1 MRRKMSFI
9 HQLPQWPEFEID
21 SKKILPLVG
30 RVRNLQGQLAGKME
44 AIGFNLK
51 NEAYLE
57 ALSLDVIKSSE
68 IEGELL
74 DLDQVRSSIAR
85 RLGMEV
91 SGLIPADREVEGV
104 VEMMMDATQ
113 NAKQK
118 LTSERL
124 FGWHS
129 AMFPSGRSGMY
140 KITVGNWR
148 DDSTGPMQVV
158 SGPLGKE
165 KVHFQAPDSKKIKR
179 EIQKFLTWFNSN
191 SNIDPTIQAGIAHL
205 WFVTIH
211 PFEDGNGRI
220 TRAITDMILSR
231 SETSPQRFYSMSSQ
245 IRLERKKYYEM
256 LEKTQKGNLNI
267 TPWME
272 WFLECL
278 ERALISSDQIVN
290 KVLQKHQFWIDNKEI
305 QFNDRQI
312 LMLEK
317 LLDGFTGKLNST
329 KWAKINKCS
338 TDTAL
343 RDIQDLITKNILEK
357 EPSGGRSTSY
367 FLK

>member
-1 MRRKMSFI
+1 
-9 HQLPQWPEFEID
+9 
-21 SKKILPLVG
+21 
-30 RVRNLQGQLAGKME
+30 ME

-91 SGLIPADREVEGV
+91 SGMIPADREVEGV

-140 KITVGNWR
+140 KIIVGNWR

-179 EIQKFLTWFNSN
+179 EIQKFLTWFNSI
-191 SNIDPTIQAGIAHL
+191 SNLDPTIQAGIAHL

-231 SETSPQRFYSMSSQ
+231 SETSSQRFYSMSSQ

-305 QFNDRQI
+305 QFNERQT

-343 RDIQDLITKNILEK
+343 RDIQDLLTKNILEK
-357 EPSGGRSTSY
+357 EPGGGRSTSY
-367 FLK
+367 QLKQ

>member
-1 MRRKMSFI
+1 MSFI
-9 HQLPQWPEFEID
+9 HQLPQWPEFEFD
-21 SKKILPLVG
+21 SEKILPLVG
-30 RVRNLQGQLAGKME
+30 RVRNLQGQLSGKME

-57 ALSLDVIKSSE
+57 ALSLDIIKSSE
-68 IEGELL
+68 IEGERL
-74 DLDQVRSSIAR
+74 DLEQVRSSIAR

-91 SGLIPADREVEGV
+91 SGMIPADREVEGV

-113 NAKQK
+113 NAKKK
-118 LTSERL
+118 LTSDRL

-140 KITVGNWR
+140 KIIVGNWR

-191 SNIDPTIQAGIAHL
+191 SNFDPTIQAGIAHL

-231 SETSPQRFYSMSSQ
+231 SETSSQRFYSMSSQ

-290 KVLQKHQFWIDNKEI
+290 KVLQKHQFWVDNKEI
-305 QFNDRQI
+305 QFNERQT

-338 TDTAL
+338 PDTAL
-343 RDIQDLITKNILEK
+343 RDIQDLLTKNILEK
-357 EPSGGRSTSY
+357 EPGGGRSTSY
-367 FLK
+367 ILK

>member
-1 MRRKMSFI
+1 
-9 HQLPQWPEFEID
+9 
-21 SKKILPLVG
+21 
-30 RVRNLQGQLAGKME
+30 
-44 AIGFNLK
+44 
-51 NEAYLE
+51 
-57 ALSLDVIKSSE
+57 
-68 IEGELL
+68 
-74 DLDQVRSSIAR
+74 
-85 RLGMEV
+85 
-91 SGLIPADREVEGV
+91 
-104 VEMMMDATQ
+104 MMVDATQ
-113 NAKQK
+113 NAKKK

-305 QFNDRQI
+305 QFNERQI

-357 EPSGGRSTSY
+357 EPGGGRSTSY

>member
-1 MRRKMSFI
+1 MSFI

-44 AIGFNLK
+44 AVGFNLK

-85 RLGMEV
+85 RLGMEI
-91 SGLIPADREVEGV
+91 SAIRPADREVEGV

-305 QFNDRQI
+305 QFNERQI

>member
-1 MRRKMSFI
+1 MKFI
-9 HQLPQWPEFEID
+9 HNLTEWPKFEFD
-21 SKKILPLVG
+21 SEKILHLVG
-30 RVRNLQGQLAGKME
+30 RVRNLQGQLSGKME
-44 AIGFNLK
+44 ALGFNLK

-57 ALSLDVIKSSE
+57 TLSLDIIKSSE
-68 IEGELL
+68 IEGERLE
-74 DLDQVRSSIAR
+74 LDQVRSSIAR

-91 SGLIPADREVEGV
+91 SGMIAADREVEGV

-113 NAKQK
+113 NAQQK
-118 LTSERL
+118 LTKERL

-129 AMFPSGRSGMY
+129 AMFPSERSGMY
-140 KITVGNWR
+140 KIIVGNWR

-165 KVHFQAPDSKKIKR
+165 KVHFQAPDCNKINR
-179 EIQKFLTWFNSN
+179 EIQKFLIWFNSN
-191 SNIDPTIQAGIAHL
+191 STLDPAIQAGIAHL

-231 SETSPQRFYSMSSQ
+231 SEISSHRFYSMSSQ

-267 TPWME
+267 TTWLE

-305 QFNDRQI
+305 QLNERQTLI
-312 LMLEK
+312 IEK
-317 LLDGFTGKLNST
+317 LLDGFFGKLNTS
-329 KWAKINKCS
+329 KWAKLNKCS

-343 RDIQDLITKNILEK
+343 RDIQDLINKNILDK
-357 EPSGGRSTSY
+357 EPGGGRSTSY
-367 FLK
+367 QLK

>member
-1 MRRKMSFI
+1 MSFI
-9 HQLPQWPEFEID
+9 HQLPQWPEFEFD
-21 SKKILPLVG
+21 SEKILPLVG
-30 RVRNLQGQLAGKME
+30 RVRNLQGQLSGKMA

-68 IEGELL
+68 IEGERL

-91 SGLIPADREVEGV
+91 SGMIPADREVEGV
-104 VEMMMDATQ
+104 VEMMMDATLH
-113 NAKQK
+113 AKQK

-124 FGWHS
+124 FGWHA

-140 KITVGNWR
+140 KIKVGNWR
-148 DDSTGPMQVV
+148 DDSSGPMQVV

-165 KVHFQAPDSKKIKR
+165 KVHFQAPDSKRIKK
-179 EIQKFLTWFNSN
+179 EITQFLNWFNSN
-191 SNIDPTIQAGIAHL
+191 DDLDPAIQAGIAHL

-231 SETSPQRFYSMSSQ
+231 SETSSQRFYSMSSQ

-267 TPWME
+267 TLWME

-305 QFNDRQI
+305 QFNERQTR
-312 LMLEK
+312 MLEK
-317 LLDGFTGKLNST
+317 LLDGFTGKLNSS
-329 KWAKINKCS
+329 KWAIINKCS
-338 TDTAL
+338 PDTAL
-343 RDIQDLITKNILEK
+343 RDIQDLLTKNILEK
-357 EPSGGRSTSY
+357 EPGGGRSTSY
-367 FLK
+367 ILK

>member
-1 MRRKMSFI
+1 MSFI
-9 HQLPQWPEFEID
+9 HELPQWPEFEFD
-21 SKKILPLVG
+21 SEKILPLVG
-30 RVRNLQGQLAGKME
+30 RVRNLQGQLSGKME

-74 DLDQVRSSIAR
+74 NLDQVRSSIAR
-85 RLGMEV
+85 RMGMEV
-91 SGLIPADREVEGV
+91 SGMTPADREVEGV
-104 VEMMMDATQ
+104 VEMMMDAAQ
-113 NAKQK
+113 NVKQK

-124 FGWHS
+124 FSWHS

-140 KITVGNWR
+140 KIIVGNWR

-179 EIQKFLTWFNSN
+179 EIQKFLTWFNSK
-191 SNIDPTIQAGIAHL
+191 SNLDPAIQAGIAHL

-231 SETSPQRFYSMSSQ
+231 SETSSQRFYSMSSQ

-290 KVLQKHQFWIDNKEI
+290 KVLQKHQFWVDNKEI
-305 QFNDRQI
+305 QFNERQT

-317 LLDGFTGKLNST
+317 ILDGFTGKLNST

-338 TDTAL
+338 PDTAL
-343 RDIQDLITKNILEK
+343 RDIQDLLTKNILEK
-357 EPSGGRSTSY
+357 EPGGGRSTSY
-367 FLK
+367 ILK

>member
-1 MRRKMSFI
+1 M
-9 HQLPQWPEFEID
+9 
-21 SKKILPLVG
+21 
-30 RVRNLQGQLAGKME
+30 A

-68 IEGELL
+68 IEGERL

-91 SGLIPADREVEGV
+91 SGMIPADREVEGV
-104 VEMMMDATQ
+104 VEMMMDATLH
-113 NAKQK
+113 AKQK

-124 FGWHS
+124 FGWHA

-140 KITVGNWR
+140 KIKVGNWR
-148 DDSTGPMQVV
+148 DDSSGPMQVV

-165 KVHFQAPDSKKIKR
+165 KVHFQAPDSKRIKK
-179 EIQKFLTWFNSN
+179 EITQFLNWFNSN
-191 SNIDPTIQAGIAHL
+191 DDLDPAIQAGIAHL

-231 SETSPQRFYSMSSQ
+231 SETSSQRFYSMSSQ

-267 TPWME
+267 TLWME

-305 QFNDRQI
+305 QFNERQTR
-312 LMLEK
+312 MLEK
-317 LLDGFTGKLNST
+317 LLDGFTGKLNSS
-329 KWAKINKCS
+329 KWAIINKCS
-338 TDTAL
+338 PDTAL
-343 RDIQDLITKNILEK
+343 RDIQDLLTKNILEK
-357 EPSGGRSTSY
+357 EPGGGRSTSY
-367 FLK
+367 ILK

>member
-1 MRRKMSFI
+1 MSFI
-9 HQLPQWPEFEID
+9 HQLPQWPEFEFD
-21 SKKILPLVG
+21 SEKILPLVG
-30 RVRNLQGQLAGKME
+30 RVRNLQGQLSGKME

-91 SGLIPADREVEGV
+91 SGMTPADREVEGV

-113 NAKQK
+113 NVKQK

-124 FGWHS
+124 FSWHS

-140 KITVGNWR
+140 KIIVGNWR

-179 EIQKFLTWFNSN
+179 EIQKFLAWFNSN
-191 SNIDPTIQAGIAHL
+191 SSLDPAIQAGIAHL

-231 SETSPQRFYSMSSQ
+231 SETSSQRFYSMSSQ
-245 IRLERKKYYEM
+245 IRLERKRYYEM

-290 KVLQKHQFWIDNKEI
+290 KVLQKHQFWVDNKEI
-305 QFNDRQI
+305 QFNERQT

-338 TDTAL
+338 PDTAL
-343 RDIQDLITKNILEK
+343 RDIQDLLTKNILEK
-357 EPSGGRSTSY
+357 EPGGGRSTSY
-367 FLK
+367 ILK

>member
-1 MRRKMSFI
+1 MSFI
-9 HQLPQWPEFEID
+9 HQLPQWPEFEFD

-30 RVRNLQGQLAGKME
+30 RVRNLQGQLSGKME

-57 ALSLDVIKSSE
+57 TLSLDIIKSSE
-68 IEGELL
+68 IEGERLE
-74 DLDQVRSSIAR
+74 LDQVRSSIAR

-91 SGLIPADREVEGV
+91 SGMIAADREVEGV

-113 NAKQK
+113 NAQQK
-118 LTSERL
+118 LTKERL

-140 KITVGNWR
+140 KIIVGNWR

-158 SGPLGKE
+158 SGPLRKE
-165 KVHFQAPDSKKIKR
+165 KVHFQAPDYNKINR

-191 SNIDPTIQAGIAHL
+191 SNLDPAIQAGIAHL

-231 SETSPQRFYSMSSQ
+231 SETSSQRFYSMSSQ

-305 QFNDRQI
+305 QLNERQTLI
-312 LMLEK
+312 IEK
-317 LLDGFTGKLNST
+317 LLDGFFGKLNTS
-329 KWAKINKCS
+329 KWAKMNKCS

-343 RDIQDLITKNILEK
+343 RDIQDLLTKNILEK
-357 EPSGGRSTSY
+357 EPGGGRSTSY
-367 FLK
+367 QLK

>member
-1 MRRKMSFI
+1 
-9 HQLPQWPEFEID
+9 
-21 SKKILPLVG
+21 
-30 RVRNLQGQLAGKME
+30 ME

-91 SGLIPADREVEGV
+91 SGMTPADREVEGV

-113 NAKQK
+113 NVKQK

-124 FGWHS
+124 FSWHS

-140 KITVGNWR
+140 KIIVGNWR

-179 EIQKFLTWFNSN
+179 EIQKFLAWFNSN
-191 SNIDPTIQAGIAHL
+191 SSLDPAIQAGIAHL

-231 SETSPQRFYSMSSQ
+231 SETSSQRFYSMSSQ
-245 IRLERKKYYEM
+245 IRLERKRYYEM

-290 KVLQKHQFWIDNKEI
+290 KVLQKHQFWVDNKEI
-305 QFNDRQI
+305 QFNERQT

-338 TDTAL
+338 PDTAL
-343 RDIQDLITKNILEK
+343 RDIQDLLTKNILEK
-357 EPSGGRSTSY
+357 EPGGGRSTSY
-367 FLK
+367 ILK

>member
-1 MRRKMSFI
+1 MSFI
-9 HQLPQWPEFEID
+9 HQLPQWPEFEFD

-30 RVRNLQGQLAGKME
+30 RVRNLQGQLSGKME

-91 SGLIPADREVEGV
+91 SGMIPADREVEGV

-140 KITVGNWR
+140 KIIVGNWR

-179 EIQKFLTWFNSN
+179 EIQKFLTWFNSI
-191 SNIDPTIQAGIAHL
+191 SNLDPTIQAGIAHL

-231 SETSPQRFYSMSSQ
+231 SETSSQRFYSMSSQ

-305 QFNDRQI
+305 QFNERQT

-343 RDIQDLITKNILEK
+343 RDIQDLLTKNILEK
-357 EPSGGRSTSY
+357 EPGGGRSTSY
-367 FLK
+367 QLKQ

>member
-1 MRRKMSFI
+1 MKFI
-9 HQLPQWPEFEID
+9 HNLTEWPKFEFD
-21 SKKILPLVG
+21 SEKILHLVG
-30 RVRNLQGQLAGKME
+30 RVRNLQGQLSGKME

-57 ALSLDVIKSSE
+57 TLSLDIIKSSE
-68 IEGELL
+68 IEGERLE
-74 DLDQVRSSIAR
+74 LDQVRSSIAR

-91 SGLIPADREVEGV
+91 SGMIPADREVEGV

-113 NAKQK
+113 NAQQK
-118 LTSERL
+118 LTKERL

-140 KITVGNWR
+140 KIIVGNWR

-165 KVHFQAPDSKKIKR
+165 KVHFQAPDCNKINR

-191 SNIDPTIQAGIAHL
+191 PILDPAIQAGIAHL

-231 SETSPQRFYSMSSQ
+231 SEISSHRFYSMSSQ

-267 TPWME
+267 TPWLE

-305 QFNDRQI
+305 QLNERQTLI
-312 LMLEK
+312 IEK
-317 LLDGFTGKLNST
+317 LLDGFFGKLNTS

-343 RDIQDLITKNILEK
+343 RDIQDLINKNILDK
-357 EPSGGRSTSY
+357 EPGGGRSTSY
-367 FLK
+367 QLK

>member
-1 MRRKMSFI
+1 MSFI

-51 NEAYLE
+51 NEAFLE

-91 SGLIPADREVEGV
+91 SGMIPADREVEGV

>member
-1 MRRKMSFI
+1 MSFI

>member
-1 MRRKMSFI
+1 MSFI

-305 QFNDRQI
+305 QFNERQI

-317 LLDGFTGKLNST
+317 LIDGFTGKLNST

>member
-1 MRRKMSFI
+1 MSFI

-85 RLGMEV
+85 RLGMEI
-91 SGLIPADREVEGV
+91 SAMIPADREVEGV

-305 QFNDRQI
+305 QFNERQI

>member
-1 MRRKMSFI
+1 
-9 HQLPQWPEFEID
+9 
-21 SKKILPLVG
+21 
-30 RVRNLQGQLAGKME
+30 ME

-91 SGLIPADREVEGV
+91 SGMTPADREVEGV

-113 NAKQK
+113 NVKQK

-124 FGWHS
+124 FNWHS

-140 KITVGNWR
+140 KIIVGNWR

-179 EIQKFLTWFNSN
+179 EIQKFLAWFNSN
-191 SNIDPTIQAGIAHL
+191 SSLDPAIQAGIAHL

-231 SETSPQRFYSMSSQ
+231 SETSSQRFYSMSSQ
-245 IRLERKKYYEM
+245 IRLERKRYYEM

-290 KVLQKHQFWIDNKEI
+290 KVLQKHQFWVDNKEI
-305 QFNDRQI
+305 QFNERQT

-338 TDTAL
+338 PDTAL
-343 RDIQDLITKNILEK
+343 RDIQDLLTKNILEK
-357 EPSGGRSTSY
+357 EPGGGRSTSY
-367 FLK
+367 ILK

>member
-1 MRRKMSFI
+1 
-9 HQLPQWPEFEID
+9 
-21 SKKILPLVG
+21 
-30 RVRNLQGQLAGKME
+30 
-44 AIGFNLK
+44 
-51 NEAYLE
+51 
-57 ALSLDVIKSSE
+57 
-68 IEGELL
+68 
-74 DLDQVRSSIAR
+74 
-85 RLGMEV
+85 
-91 SGLIPADREVEGV
+91 
-104 VEMMMDATQ
+104 
-113 NAKQK
+113 
-118 LTSERL
+118 
-124 FGWHS
+124 
-129 AMFPSGRSGMY
+129 MFPSGRSGMY
-140 KITVGNWR
+140 KIIVGNWR

-179 EIQKFLTWFNSN
+179 EIQKFLAWFNSN
-191 SNIDPTIQAGIAHL
+191 SSLDPAIQAGIAHL

-231 SETSPQRFYSMSSQ
+231 SETSSQRFYSMSSQ
-245 IRLERKKYYEM
+245 IRLERKRYYEM

-290 KVLQKHQFWIDNKEI
+290 KVLQKHQFWVDNKEI
-305 QFNDRQI
+305 QFNERQT

-338 TDTAL
+338 PDTAL
-343 RDIQDLITKNILEK
+343 RDIQDLLTKNILEK
-357 EPSGGRSTSY
+357 EPGGGRSTSY
-367 FLK
+367 ILK

>member
-1 MRRKMSFI
+1 MSFI

-51 NEAYLE
+51 KEAYLE

-74 DLDQVRSSIAR
+74 DLDQVRSSIAL
-85 RLGMEV
+85 RLGMEI
-91 SGLIPADREVEGV
+91 SAMIPADRAVEGV
-104 VEMMMDATQ
+104 VEMMVDATQ

-148 DDSTGPMQVV
+148 DDSTGPMQVL

-305 QFNDRQI
+305 QFNERQI

>member
-1 MRRKMSFI
+1 MSFI

-44 AIGFNLK
+44 AVGFNLK

-91 SGLIPADREVEGV
+91 SGMIPADREVEGV
-104 VEMMMDATQ
+104 VEMMVDATQ

-140 KITVGNWR
+140 KITVGTWR
-148 DDSTGPMQVV
+148 DDTTGPMQVV

-305 QFNDRQI
+305 QFNERQI

>member
-1 MRRKMSFI
+1 
-9 HQLPQWPEFEID
+9 
-21 SKKILPLVG
+21 
-30 RVRNLQGQLAGKME
+30 
-44 AIGFNLK
+44 
-51 NEAYLE
+51 
-57 ALSLDVIKSSE
+57 
-68 IEGELL
+68 
-74 DLDQVRSSIAR
+74 
-85 RLGMEV
+85 
-91 SGLIPADREVEGV
+91 V

-113 NAKQK
+113 NVKQK

-124 FGWHS
+124 FNWHS

-140 KITVGNWR
+140 KIIVGNWR

-179 EIQKFLTWFNSN
+179 EIQKFLAWFNSN
-191 SNIDPTIQAGIAHL
+191 SSLDPAIQAGIAHL

-231 SETSPQRFYSMSSQ
+231 SETSSQRFYSMSSQ
-245 IRLERKKYYEM
+245 IRLERKRYYEM

-290 KVLQKHQFWIDNKEI
+290 KVLQKHQFWVDNKEI
-305 QFNDRQI
+305 QFNERQT

-338 TDTAL
+338 PDTAL
-343 RDIQDLITKNILEK
+343 RDIQDLLTKNILEK
-357 EPSGGRSTSY
+357 EPGGGRSTSY
-367 FLK
+367 ILK

>member
-1 MRRKMSFI
+1 MKFI
-9 HQLPQWPEFEID
+9 HNLTEWPKFEFD
-21 SKKILPLVG
+21 SEKILHLVG
-30 RVRNLQGQLAGKME
+30 RVRNLQGQLSGKME
-44 AIGFNLK
+44 ALGFNLK

-57 ALSLDVIKSSE
+57 TLSLDIIKSSE
-68 IEGELL
+68 IEGERLE
-74 DLDQVRSSIAR
+74 LDQVRSSIAR

-91 SGLIPADREVEGV
+91 SGMIPADREVEGV

-124 FGWHS
+124 FDWHS

-140 KITVGNWR
+140 KI
-148 DDSTGPMQVV
+148 VV

-165 KVHFQAPDSKKIKR
+165 KVHFQAPDYNKINR

-191 SNIDPTIQAGIAHL
+191 STLDPAIQAGIAHL

-231 SETSPQRFYSMSSQ
+231 SEISSHRFYSMSSQ

-267 TPWME
+267 TPWLE

-305 QFNDRQI
+305 QLNERQTLI
-312 LMLEK
+312 IEK
-317 LLDGFTGKLNST
+317 LLDGFFGKLNTS

-343 RDIQDLITKNILEK
+343 RDIQDLLTKNILEK
-357 EPSGGRSTSY
+357 EPGGGRSTSY
-367 FLK
+367 QLK

>member
-1 MRRKMSFI
+1 MSFI
-9 HQLPQWPEFEID
+9 HQLPQWTEFEID

-85 RLGMEV
+85 RLGMEI
-91 SGLIPADREVEGV
+91 SAMIPADREVEGV

-305 QFNDRQI
+305 QFNERQI